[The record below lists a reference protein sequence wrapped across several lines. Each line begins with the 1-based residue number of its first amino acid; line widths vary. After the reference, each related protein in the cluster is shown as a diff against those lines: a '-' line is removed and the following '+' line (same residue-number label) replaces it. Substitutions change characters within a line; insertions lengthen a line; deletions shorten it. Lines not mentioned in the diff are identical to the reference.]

1 MHERFCGMLMERSK
15 EERFIMGA
23 RMFDAARTMILA
35 SAPPGPSGIELKQW
49 LFRRVYDEEPPF

>member
-1 MHERFCGMLMERSK
+1 MERSK